1 MAEKFRWKGELIFEG
16 TAKEFN
22 ALSEALSD
30 FDEVTVRYPHGWP
43 PKPFP
48 GYPPWP
54 WLKRIPEDT
63 LNKLLE
69 GSERVQ
75 IKWLRDICGGIRD
88 PHMHIENTVVM
99 LNRDKFKMMVR
110 EVASILAEDRVDRS
124 DDFVSVMDPIKVLG
138 ATPIEI
144 P

>member
-1 MAEKFRWKGELIFEG
+1 MANKFKWKGELVFEG

-22 ALSEALSD
+22 KLSEALSALAD
-30 FDEVTVRYPHGWP
+30 VEVRCPHGWP

-54 WLKRIPEDT
+54 WWKRVGDEAV
-63 LNKLLE
+63 NKYIE
-69 GSERVQ
+69 GGEKLQVKW
-75 IKWLRDICGGIRD
+75 IKDICGGIRD
-88 PHMHIENTVVM
+88 PHMHLEKEVV
-99 LNRDKFKMMVR
+99 LLSRDKFRMMVK
-110 EVASILAEDRVDRS
+110 EVASILATERADQV
-124 DDFVSVMDPIKVLG
+124 DDFVSVIDPIKALA

>member
-1 MAEKFRWKGELIFEG
+1 MAEKFRWRGELIFEG

-22 ALSEALSD
+22 ELSEALSD
-30 FDEVTVRYPHGWP
+30 FDKVAVSYPHGWP
-43 PKPFP
+43 PIPFP

-54 WLKRIPEDT
+54 WFKRLPENV
-63 LNKLLE
+63 LNKLME
-69 GSERVQ
+69 DGERVH

-88 PHMHIENTVVM
+88 PHMHVENDVVM
-99 LNRDKFKMMVR
+99 LSRDKFKLMVK
-110 EVASILAEDRVDRS
+110 EVASILAEERVDRARE
-124 DDFVSVMDPIKVLG
+124 FASVMDGIKVLS